1 MSQGIVGAPT
11 FMAWRG
17 LAWPGLA
24 KKCKARFTGAQSFYI
39 ERLLY
44 NALDTQLSWVAWL
57 DADRYV
63 AKWCKASLTVCEW
76 GAQVETF

>member
-44 NALDTQLSWVAWL
+44 NALDT
-57 DADRYV
+57 
-63 AKWCKASLTVCEW
+63 
-76 GAQVETF
+76 